1 MAGTSGGGSVEL
13 STLGLRER
21 TRQSHSQVDLESPS
35 YGESQY
41 ETIIRRQRIRSNPNA
56 LKIPHRDLTKIIS
69 NDDNENDFS
78 PPASLFPE
86 VLHEFDFAG
95 WGSFSYL
102 EVSAED
108 ITSSTEVESR
118 ATRSRGD
125 GVLNTWTA
133 TGVAGAAVA
142 GSPFYVFPALVGVA
156 GIYSPISLLIGTLGL
171 SCWIPIMGE
180 LASAFPQSGANYI
193 YLLNTTVKPLAIFA
207 PA

>member
-41 ETIIRRQRIRSNPNA
+41 ETIIRRQRWSTSPSSFPWKAVAHLRLLTCSGIRSNPNA

-156 GIYSPISLLIGTLGL
+156 GI
-171 SCWIPIMGE
+171 
-180 LASAFPQSGANYI
+180 
-193 YLLNTTVKPLAIFA
+193 
-207 PA
+207 